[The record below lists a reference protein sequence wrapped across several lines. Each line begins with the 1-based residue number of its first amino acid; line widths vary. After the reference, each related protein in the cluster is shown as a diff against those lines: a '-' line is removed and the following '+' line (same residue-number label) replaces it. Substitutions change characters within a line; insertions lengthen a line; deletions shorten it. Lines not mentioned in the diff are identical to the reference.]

1 MDNELKVKL
10 EKSNQEVTDL
20 YTSLIVDDQ
29 VFKDTFLSGLNDE
42 SYISDE
48 KKLDFIN
55 NVFSIG
61 FEIIGMNEFKKV
73 LKDQFGENTGT
84 ESILKNVTE
93 VFLPVFYDFNI
104 KQKIEELG
112 ANSNNTK
119 ENPLEESKLA
129 DSNHISHIDVL
140 SEIENPTPSI
150 STTASFQSQANS
162 VKQTSPNT
170 PSISQKNPS
179 SRTSTTPLGS
189 PSSTPSLHSSDPSV
203 VPYTNPALHI
213 ASKLDQNL
221 STPSASVP
229 KDIYVSK
236 KPDPYHEPVEI

>member
-10 EKSNQEVTDL
+10 EKSNQEVKEL

-48 KKLDFIN
+48 KKLDFVN
-55 NVFSIG
+55 SVFSVG
-61 FEIIGMNEFKKV
+61 FEIIGMNEFRKI
-73 LKDQFGENTGT
+73 LKDQFGENAGT
-84 ESILKNVTE
+84 ESILENVTE

-104 KQKIEELG
+104 KQKVEELG
-112 ANSNNTK
+112 INENNTK
-119 ENPLEESKLA
+119 ENPLEEAKLA

-150 STTASFQSQANS
+150 NTTANFQKQIVQTNDSNVVNPTTSNRTSPSKINISQNSTFSANS
-162 VKQTSPNT
+162 
-170 PSISQKNPS
+170 
-179 SRTSTTPLGS
+179 
-189 PSSTPSLHSSDPSV
+189 SLHSSDPSV
-203 VPYTNPALHI
+203 VPYSNPALQI

-229 KDIYVSK
+229 KDVYVSK
-236 KPDPYHEPVEI
+236 KPDPYHEPVEF